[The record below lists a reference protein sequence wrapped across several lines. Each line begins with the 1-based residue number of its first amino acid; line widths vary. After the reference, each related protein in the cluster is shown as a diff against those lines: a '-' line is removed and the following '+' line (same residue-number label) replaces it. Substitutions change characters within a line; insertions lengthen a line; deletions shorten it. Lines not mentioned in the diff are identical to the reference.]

1 MEYILIITTANS
13 MENASKIAHALL
25 NERLVACVNV
35 VPKIQSIYSWK
46 NKVVEDKEIMMVMKT
61 KSVLFEKVKEK
72 MLELHQYET
81 PEIISLEIKEGS
93 EDYLNWVKKET
104 V

>member
-61 KSVLFEKVKEK
+61 KAILFEKVKEK
-72 MLELHQYET
+72 ILGLHQYTT

-93 EDYLNWVKKET
+93 EDYLNWIDKET